1 MGDVRGPVREASLGG
16 WATVFGEMQEPT
28 LLVTSDG
35 HDGDSRIIYRFGEQL
50 KGINNAYFNKDI

>member
-1 MGDVRGPVREASLGG
+1 MFGGPSRKPVWGVGPLSSAKCRS
-16 WATVFGEMQEPT
+16 PT